1 MSLTT
6 FSTACTQFLWCKNS
20 QNNYDY
26 QFCINRVRFN
36 PGWKSGLDSAWVELI
51 CRLQMITIQRPILN
65 WSFLHHLE
73 HIQPQLWLSLEW
85 RKSHFWSF
93 IPLFTLRSNK
103 FYFQS
108 AHFPPLTLSEQYIKQ
123 PAPYVAEIKGLVS

>member
-1 MSLTT
+1 
-6 FSTACTQFLWCKNS
+6 
-20 QNNYDY
+20 
-26 QFCINRVRFN
+26 
-36 PGWKSGLDSAWVELI
+36 
-51 CRLQMITIQRPILN
+51 MITIQTPILN

-73 HIQPQLWLSLEW
+73 HIQPQLWLLLEW

-103 FYFQS
+103 FYLQS
-108 AHFPPLTLSEQYIKQ
+108 AHFSPLTLSEQYIKQ